1 MNWLIAALA
10 SSIAFGVN
18 GVIGKYL
25 LENDSDFTYTYLYG
39 ILALVFYTPVFIYF
53 VLNNS
58 INLVPLVLAAALAS
72 GTINILAYLAFD
84 EAMKETDISEVV
96 PLTRTQPVFV
106 GILGALL
113 LSETLSTANIGGIVA
128 VTAGS
133 YVVLRQKKDK
143 LTAPLIKIK
152 HSRAHQYALIA
163 ALLWSSMA
171 IIDRFATQ
179 QISPEVYTFMIYTV
193 MVAGLSTNM
202 LVDEKRKVKTVKKAF
217 KRNKLMYLLSGGIA
231 AFASLMIF
239 TAFSLAPASK
249 VIPILQLQVLI
260 SVIAGILLFNEK
272 GSLQKLIGSIILLAG
287 VVLIVQ

>member
-10 SSIAFGVN
+10 SSIAFGLN

-25 LENDSDFTYTYLYG
+25 LENDSDFTYTYLYS
-39 ILALVFYTPVFIYF
+39 ILALLFYIPVFIYF
-53 VLNNS
+53 VLQTS
-58 INLVPLVLAAALAS
+58 LNLVPMVLGAALIS
-72 GTINILAYLAFD
+72 GTLNILAYLAFD

-113 LSETLSTANIGGIVA
+113 LSETLNATNIGGIAA
-128 VTAGS
+128 VTVGT
-133 YVVLRQKKDK
+133 YIVLRRKSDK
-143 LTAPLIKIK
+143 LVTPLIKLK
-152 HSRAHQYALIA
+152 NSRAHQYALIS

-179 QISPEVYTFMIYTV
+179 QISPEIYTFMIYTV
-193 MVAGLSTNM
+193 MVFGLSTNM
-202 LVDEKRKVKTVKKAF
+202 LIDEKRKVKAVKTAF
-217 KRNKLMYLLSGGIA
+217 KRNKLMYILSGGIA

-249 VIPILQLQVLI
+249 VIPVLQLQVLI
-260 SVIAGILLFNEK
+260 SVIAGILMFNEE

-287 VVLIVQ
+287 VFLIVQ

>member
-1 MNWLIAALA
+1 MDWLLAALA

-18 GVIGKYL
+18 SVIGKYL
-25 LENDSDFTYTYLYG
+25 LEETSDFTYTYLYG
-39 ILALVFYTPVFIYF
+39 ILALVFYTPVFIF
-53 VLNNS
+53 FISTNS
-58 INLVPLVLAAALAS
+58 ISLVPMVLGAALVS
-72 GTINILAYLAFD
+72 GTLNILAYLAFD

-133 YVVLRQKKDK
+133 YIVLRRKKDK
-143 LTAPLIKIK
+143 LIAPLIKIK
-152 HSRAHQYALIA
+152 HSRAHQYAIIA

-179 QISPEVYTFMIYTV
+179 QISPEVYTFMIYTI

-202 LVDEKRKVKTVKKAF
+202 LIDEKRKVNALKKTF
-217 KRNKLMYLLSGGIA
+217 KQDKPLYIVSGVIA

-239 TAFSLAPASK
+239 KAFSLAPASK
-249 VIPILQLQVLI
+249 VIPVLQLQVLI
-260 SVIAGILLFNEK
+260 SVIAGIVLFDEK
-272 GSLQKLIGSIILLAG
+272 GSLQKLIGSLILLAG
-287 VVLIVQ
+287 VFLIVQ